1 MPRWWCEGPVLSSER
16 LGTVTSV
23 RAGRIARHDR
33 PDWDEVHSEW
43 NTAYWKDEV
52 TRPVHVGTLGLEGD
66 QQADKQHHG
75 GPEMAVLMYAES
87 HYEHW
92 RTLAGLA
99 AMGPGGFGENLVLRG
114 TDEKQV
120 CVGDVL
126 DIGGARLQVASPRG
140 PCMDIS
146 RRWNTAGLLQRVVDS
161 RRTGWYLRVLREGTV
176 TTGDIVTLIARPHAG
191 WTIDRLLALRYVA
204 PRDHAALAEAA
215 SLSAF
220 AREWRE
226 QFARLSAR

>member
-1 MPRWWCEGPVLSSER
+1 MSAEWLA
-16 LGTVTSV
+16 TVTSV

-33 PDWDEVHSEW
+33 PEWDEVRPEW
-43 NTAYWKDEV
+43 NTAFWKDEV
-52 TRPVHVGTLGLEGD
+52 AGAVHVGTLGVEGD

-114 TDEKQV
+114 TDETKV

-126 DIGGARLQVASPRG
+126 DLGSARLQVASPRG

-146 RRWNTAGLLQRVVDS
+146 RRWNTAGLLQQVVDS
-161 RRTGWYLRVLREGTV
+161 RRTGWYLRVLREGAV
-176 TTGDIVTLIARPHAG
+176 ASGDAVTLVERPHEG

-215 SLSAF
+215 SLGAF
-220 AREWRE
+220 APEWRE